1 MQEDASAGTESD
13 APALAALSRLA
24 MILTEIAESHPAAL
38 HGSDGIPVED
48 QGDHAGTCSKAR
60 SGATAQASSEV
71 DPDSPRLEGAQTDS
85 TDRFILRP
93 SNTLDGSTS
102 PASR

>member
-1 MQEDASAGTESD
+1 MSQMQEDASAGTESD

-48 QGDHAGTCSKAR
+48 QGPGLCL
-60 SGATAQASSEV
+60 
-71 DPDSPRLEGAQTDS
+71 PRH
-85 TDRFILRP
+85 
-93 SNTLDGSTS
+93 STS
-102 PASR
+102 ARRRLNFT